1 MLFSGILVKENL
13 TLVCLFVFLL
23 VWCVVFSTGIKNKLA
38 TGQVASGTAA
48 SEQVPIAGVT
58 SWGKYS
64 CNYRSVYELMTHADD
79 ILPED
84 MRQYEKVCSA
94 GVTL

>member
-1 MLFSGILVKENL
+1 M
-13 TLVCLFVFLL
+13 
-23 VWCVVFSTGIKNKLA
+23 WCIVFSTGIKNKLA
-38 TGQVASGTAA
+38 AGQLASGTAA

-58 SWGKYS
+58 SWGRYS

-84 MRQYEKVCSA
+84 MRQYEKVCPT
-94 GVTL
+94 GVTPENAIRI